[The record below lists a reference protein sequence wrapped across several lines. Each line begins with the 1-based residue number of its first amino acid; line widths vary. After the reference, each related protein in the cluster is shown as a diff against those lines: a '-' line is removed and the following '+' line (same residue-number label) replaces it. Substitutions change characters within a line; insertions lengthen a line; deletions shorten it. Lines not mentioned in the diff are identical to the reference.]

1 MLDHRIRRQ
10 LAAIVERFGSHKQPM
25 ATIESVVPQQ
35 PLSELSTDYV
45 DAVTYSMG
53 SLDPFHRTVYPPS
66 GTFQVGDQAARSRWA
81 TRYRSTGSSTGHTPT
96 DSRPQSHRD
105 GLRPP
110 V

>member
-1 MLDHRIRRQ
+1 MLDRIRRQ
-10 LAAIVERFGSHKQPM
+10 LAAIVQRFGSHKQPM

-66 GTFQVGDQAARSRWA
+66 GTFQVGDQVPLNRLEHWA
-81 TRYRSTGSSTGHTPT
+81 HA
-96 DSRPQSHRD
+96 H
-105 GLRPP
+105 
-110 V
+110 